1 MPNLPT
7 PFQYLFLAAIVIIP
21 TSVLAG
27 ISLIV
32 STATD
37 SEFGRL
43 AFEIF
48 WVGEESN
55 FPTFVNFVLLVV
67 SSGFIALAA
76 AQAFSDRNPWRWHW
90 LGLAVVV
97 LLAAFDDSAQVH
109 EPVGSYL
116 TKGIEG
122 SGLFAWEWVIY
133 GFAVV
138 VVLML
143 LGFRFVVY
151 GMDAAPRRYLILGAL
166 VYLGAALGLEMVSAF
181 MWFHEM
187 DNGRYVTLF
196 EETFEMFGAALFGAC
211 GLRQLMPVP
220 EGRKATHASFRSRF
234 GTIQESMRSQAS
246 RKPIR

>member
-7 PFQYLFLAAIVIIP
+7 PFQYLFLAAAVIIP
-21 TSVLAG
+21 TSALAG
-27 ISLIV
+27 FSLV
-32 STATD
+32 LSNTTE
-37 SEFGRL
+37 SEIGRL
-43 AFEIF
+43 AFEVF

-55 FPTFVNFVLLVV
+55 VPTFINFLLLIV

-76 AQAFSDRNPWRWHW
+76 AQAFSDRDPWRWHW

-97 LLAAFDDSAQVH
+97 LLAAFDDAAQVH
-109 EPVGSYL
+109 EPVGTYL

-122 SGLFAWEWVIY
+122 SGLFAWEWVYY

-138 VVLML
+138 AILVL

-151 GMDAAPRRYLILGAL
+151 GMDAAPRRYLVLGAL
-166 VYLGAALGLEMVSAF
+166 VYFGAALGLEMVSAF

-187 DNGRYVTLF
+187 DNGRYVTLL

-220 EGRKATHASFRSRF
+220 EVRKATHTSSQPRF
-234 GTIQESMRSQAS
+234 GTARETTRF
-246 RKPIR
+246 